1 MTSTSVPEG
10 HQPRPSSTR
19 NGRAPPSY
27 LLDLAD
33 KLGLIDS
40 VKKKLIRNPDAAADK
55 LATVLDELSKIYSTL
70 ESELVRYLGLHF
82 DPAGNLAAERQVL
95 LTLESGQLTVR
106 MGETRG
112 HCHKIWNIYE
122 NHLDRWFHRVLS
134 PEEAA
139 DMKRLFEA
147 LSYGDSQMDLA
158 IHQLAGWLGTA
169 ASETL
174 DLVDAGKLDEAQQ
187 TIRAARREVL
197 PARQA
202 ITQTLARLVLLQ
214 GDFVAASGTD

>member
-1 MTSTSVPEG
+1 MTLNLDPF
-10 HQPRPSSTR
+10 H
-19 NGRAPPSY
+19 
-27 LLDLAD
+27 LLEIAD
-33 KLGLIDS
+33 KLGIIDG
-40 VKKKLIRNPDAAADK
+40 VKKKLFRNPDVAADS

-106 MGETRG
+106 MSEARG
-112 HCHKIWNIYE
+112 HCHKIWNIYQ
-122 NHLDRWFHRVLS
+122 NHLDRWFHKVLS
-134 PEEAA
+134 PDEAA
-139 DMKRLFEA
+139 EMRRLFEA

-158 IHQLAGWLGTA
+158 IHQLAGWLSTA

-174 DLVDAGKLDEAQQ
+174 NLVDDGKLDEAQK

-202 ITQTLARLVLLQ
+202 ITQTLARLVSLQ

>member
-1 MTSTSVPEG
+1 M
-10 HQPRPSSTR
+10 
-19 NGRAPPSY
+19 
-27 LLDLAD
+27 AD

-40 VKKKLIRNPDAAADK
+40 VKKKLFRNPDAAADK

-70 ESELVRYLGLHF
+70 ESELVRYLGLYF
-82 DPAGNLAAERQVL
+82 DPSGNLAAERQVL
-95 LTLESGQLTVR
+95 LTLESGQLMVR
-106 MGETRG
+106 MGEARG
-112 HCHKIWNIYE
+112 HCHKIWNIYQ

-134 PEEAA
+134 AQEAA

-158 IHQLAGWLGTA
+158 IHQLASWLGAA

-174 DLVDAGKLDEAQQ
+174 DLVDSDKHAEAQQ
-187 TIRAARREVL
+187 RVRAARREVL

-214 GDFVAASGTD
+214 ADFVAASGTD

>member
-1 MTSTSVPEG
+1 MVPM
-10 HQPRPSSTR
+10 PFDPSS
-19 NGRAPPSY
+19 
-27 LLDLAD
+27 LLDIAD

-40 VKKKLIRNPDAAADK
+40 VKRKLVRNPDAAADK

-70 ESELVRYLGLHF
+70 ESELVRYLGLYF
-82 DPAGNLAAERQVL
+82 DPTGDLAAERQVL
-95 LTLESGQLTVR
+95 LTLESGQLMVR
-106 MGETRG
+106 MAETRG
-112 HCHKIWNIYE
+112 HCHKIWNIYQ

-134 PEEAA
+134 RDESA

-147 LSYGDSQMDLA
+147 LSYADSQMDSAINHLA
-158 IHQLAGWLGTA
+158 YWLSTA

-174 DLVDAGKLDEAQQ
+174 DLVDGGKFDEAQR

-202 ITQTLARLVLLQ
+202 IAQTLLRLVLLQ
-214 GDFVAASGTD
+214 GDFVAASGTV

>member
-1 MTSTSVPEG
+1 MPI
-10 HQPRPSSTR
+10 QLDPSS
-19 NGRAPPSY
+19 
-27 LLDLAD
+27 LLDIAD

-40 VKKKLIRNPDAAADK
+40 VKKKLFRNPDAAADK

-70 ESELVRYLGLHF
+70 ESELVRFLSLDF

-95 LTLESGQLTVR
+95 LTLESGQLMVR
-106 MGETRG
+106 MGEARG
-112 HCHKIWNIYE
+112 HCHKIHNIYQ

-134 PEEAA
+134 AQEAA
-139 DMKRLFEA
+139 DMKQLFEA

-158 IHQLAGWLGTA
+158 IHQLAGWLGTTA
-169 ASETL
+169 CETL
-174 DLVDAGKLDEAQQ
+174 DLVDDGKLAEAGQSV
-187 TIRAARREVL
+187 RAARREVL

-202 ITQTLARLVLLQ
+202 ITQTLARLVVLQ

>member
-1 MTSTSVPEG
+1 MPVMPNFD
-10 HQPRPSSTR
+10 PS
-19 NGRAPPSY
+19 A
-27 LLDLAD
+27 LLDIAD
-33 KLGLIDS
+33 KLGLIDT

-70 ESELVRYLGLHF
+70 ESELVRYLCLYF

-106 MGETRG
+106 MGDARG
-112 HCHKIWNIYE
+112 HCHKIWNIYQ

-134 PEEAA
+134 AQEAA
-139 DMKRLFEA
+139 DMQRLFEA
-147 LSYGDSQMDLA
+147 LSYGDSQMELA
-158 IHQLAGWLGTA
+158 IHQLASWLGTA

-174 DLVDAGKLDEAQQ
+174 DLVDEGKLDEAQRCVR
-187 TIRAARREVL
+187 TARREVL

-202 ITQTLARLVLLQ
+202 ITQTLVSLVALQ
-214 GDFVAASGTD
+214 ADFVAASGTD

>member
-1 MTSTSVPEG
+1 MINLPI
-10 HQPRPSSTR
+10 QLDPSS
-19 NGRAPPSY
+19 
-27 LLDLAD
+27 LLDIAD

-40 VKKKLIRNPDAAADK
+40 VKKKLFRNPDAAADK
-55 LATVLDELSKIYSTL
+55 LAIVLDELSKIYSTL
-70 ESELVRYLGLHF
+70 ESELVRYLGLYF
-82 DPAGNLAAERQVL
+82 DPAANLAAERQVL
-95 LTLESGQLTVR
+95 LTLESGQLSVR
-106 MGETRG
+106 MGEARG
-112 HCHKIWNIYE
+112 HCHKIWNIYQ

-134 PEEAA
+134 PQEAA
-139 DMKRLFEA
+139 DMQRLFEA

-158 IHQLAGWLGTA
+158 IHQLAGWLGTT

>member
-1 MTSTSVPEG
+1 MSLSFDPF
-10 HQPRPSSTR
+10 H
-19 NGRAPPSY
+19 
-27 LLDLAD
+27 LLEIAD
-33 KLGLIDS
+33 KLGIIDG
-40 VKKKLIRNPDAAADK
+40 VKKKLFRNPDAAADS

-70 ESELVRYLGLHF
+70 ESELVRYLGLYF
-82 DPAGNLAAERQVL
+82 DPLVNLAAERQVL

-106 MGETRG
+106 MSEARG
-112 HCHKIWNIYE
+112 HCHKIWNIYQKY
-122 NHLDRWFHRVLS
+122 LDLWFHKVLS
-134 PEEAA
+134 PDEAA
-139 DMKRLFEA
+139 EMKRLFEA

-158 IHQLAGWLGTA
+158 IHQLAGWLGKA

-174 DLVDAGKLDEAQQ
+174 DLVDDGKLDEAQK

-202 ITQTLARLVLLQ
+202 ITQTLARLVSLQ

>member
-1 MTSTSVPEG
+1 MPL
-10 HQPRPSSTR
+10 QLDPSS
-19 NGRAPPSY
+19 
-27 LLDLAD
+27 LLDIAD

-40 VKKKLIRNPDAAADK
+40 VKKKLFRNPDAAADK
-55 LATVLDELSKIYSTL
+55 LAIVLDELSKIYSTL
-70 ESELVRYLGLHF
+70 ESELVRYLGLYF
-82 DPAGNLAAERQVL
+82 DPAANLAAERQVL
-95 LTLESGQLTVR
+95 LTLESGQLSVR
-106 MGETRG
+106 MGEARG
-112 HCHKIWNIYE
+112 HCHKIWNIYQ

-134 PEEAA
+134 PQEAA
-139 DMKRLFEA
+139 DMQRLFEA

-158 IHQLAGWLGTA
+158 IHQLAGWLGTT

>member
-1 MTSTSVPEG
+1 MPI
-10 HQPRPSSTR
+10 QLDPSS
-19 NGRAPPSY
+19 
-27 LLDLAD
+27 LLDIAD

-40 VKKKLIRNPDAAADK
+40 VKKKLFRNPDAAADK
-55 LATVLDELSKIYSTL
+55 LAIVLDELSKIYSTL
-70 ESELVRYLGLHF
+70 ESELVRYLGLYF
-82 DPAGNLAAERQVL
+82 DPAANLAAERQVL
-95 LTLESGQLTVR
+95 LTLESGQLSVR
-106 MGETRG
+106 MGEARG
-112 HCHKIWNIYE
+112 HCHKIWNIYQ

-134 PEEAA
+134 PQEAA
-139 DMKRLFEA
+139 DMQRLFEA

-158 IHQLAGWLGTA
+158 IHQLAGWLGTT